1 MSKIVT
7 FGTLKGGTGKTTAVF
22 SSSGI
27 LSERGYKVL
36 IIDADPQGNVTSNL
50 GVDETKKGYLCIK
63 DILEKDYLSPYEVVI
78 KAPIKELPNLDLIGA
93 SMALTSTEM
102 NIISL
107 TGREYLLK
115 TYIKRHIDFFN
126 RYDFILIDTNPS
138 MSIINQNSFIAS
150 DKIIIVSDLGVN
162 SLKGVELFIA
172 LWEDILLRLD
182 IKNNICGILI
192 NKFIKHSHIGKEFME
207 YCKEEEDINKL
218 LFKTCISDSEILP
231 ICELENRPINIGYKE
246 TEVYGEFSAFVDE
259 LLERVK

>member
-1 MSKIVT
+1 MSKIIT

-36 IIDADPQGNVTSNL
+36 VIDADPQGNVTSNL
-50 GVDETKKGYLCIK
+50 GVDETKQGYLCIK
-63 DILEKDYLSPYEVVI
+63 DILEKDYLIPEDVVI
-78 KAPIKELPNLDLIGA
+78 KAPLIELPNLDLIGS
-93 SMALTSTEM
+93 SMTLTSTEM

-107 TGREYLLK
+107 TGREYLLRK
-115 TYIKRHIDFFN
+115 YIKKHNKFFN
-126 RYDFILIDTNPS
+126 QYDFILIDTNPS

-162 SLKGVELFIA
+162 SLKGIELFIA

-182 IKNNICGILI
+182 MKNNICGILI
-192 NKFIKHSHIGKEFME
+192 NKVIKHSHISNEFME

-231 ICELENRPINIGYKE
+231 ICELDNKPINISYKG